1 MKWEQLVKSQAK
13 DYKIFLVGYKQSLD
27 QLNADKALLLGQHSE
42 ATAPQNIRD
51 KIARDRAAWETL
63 WGIDGQK
70 IVAMRTIHQK
80 EMDAFFNSE
89 QQA

>member
-1 MKWEQLVKSQAK
+1 MKWEHLSKNLAK
-13 DYKIFLVGYKQSLD
+13 DYKLFLAGYKESLD
-27 QLNADKALLLGQHSE
+27 QLNADKALLLGQHTE

-70 IVAMRTIHQK
+70 IQAMRAIHQK
-80 EMDAFFNSE
+80 ELDAFFSNPE
-89 QQA
+89 